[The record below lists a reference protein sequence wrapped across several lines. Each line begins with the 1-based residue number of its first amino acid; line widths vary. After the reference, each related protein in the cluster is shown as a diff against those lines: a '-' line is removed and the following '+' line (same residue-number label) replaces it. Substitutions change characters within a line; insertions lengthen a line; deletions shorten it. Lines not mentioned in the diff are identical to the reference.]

1 MAIQQ
6 TPRVRPSISETPL
19 RKPLERLED
28 DATGINV
35 ETRKPIHPS
44 MPHMPP
50 A

>member
-1 MAIQQ
+1 MAYQDA
-6 TPRVRPSISETPL
+6 PRVRPSHSETPL
-19 RKPLERLED
+19 LKPVNREED